1 MIQAF
6 KSQIESAKAQIAKLG
21 KPHVKVV
28 APVPKVGPPKITK
41 ISNKDDKDDERVV
54 SAPTDSMQRQTIQ
67 DDAGG
72 KVTMLQGN
80 AQIGAM
86 DDDYGYYQD
95 VMQLAESSAVVED
108 DNDNE

>member
-1 MIQAF
+1 
-6 KSQIESAKAQIAKLG
+6 
-21 KPHVKVV
+21 
-28 APVPKVGPPKITK
+28 
-41 ISNKDDKDDERVV
+41 
-54 SAPTDSMQRQTIQ
+54 
-67 DDAGG
+67 
-72 KVTMLQGN
+72 MLQGN